1 MKILVTGSAGFIG
14 FHCTKNLLDD
24 GFEVLGIDNLNDY
37 YYPRSKE
44 ARSAMERNYP
54 CEIINFGNHKSENL
68 MDIVG
73 IIKLIFAAI
82 LLTQTSILYLI
93 ATFGVSLLMAA
104 AVLTHLKVKNPLYKA
119 LPSFSLMSI
128 CTFLGMMSL

>member
-1 MKILVTGSAGFIG
+1 MVAGFIG
-14 FHCTKNLLDD
+14 YKLSKLLLED
-24 GFEVLGIDNLNDY
+24 GFKVLGIDNLNDY

-73 IIKLIFAAI
+73 IIKNCLEIKAKLLSFNAAW
-82 LLTQTSILYLI
+82 
-93 ATFGVSLLMAA
+93 
-104 AVLTHLKVKNPLYKA
+104 
-119 LPSFSLMSI
+119 
-128 CTFLGMMSL
+128 